1 MAEPTLRK
9 GAKGQAV
16 KDLQQALKDIAIE
29 PGPGKVDGVFG
40 KRTEDAVKAFQ
51 TVFGIEPDGVVGPVT
66 WLNIDEADQSEPLLR
81 NGARGLPVRR
91 LQKRMMLAGFA
102 IPEVNGRFGP
112 KTEAA
117 VKALQKQAGVQV
129 DGVVGPQTWA
139 VVNALESESE
149 TPPGAGTD

>member
-1 MAEPTLRK
+1 MAEPTLKK
-9 GAKGQAV
+9 GSKGQAV
-16 KDLQQALKDIAIE
+16 KDLQQALLDIGVK

-40 KRTEDAVKAFQ
+40 TRTQDAVKAFQ
-51 TVFGIEPDGVVGPVT
+51 TAFGIEPDGIVGPLT
-66 WLNIDEADQSEPLLR
+66 WLNIDEAYGSEPLLR
-81 NGARGLPVRR
+81 NGSKGLPVRR

-117 VKALQKQAGVQV
+117 VKALQQQAGVQV

-139 VVNALESESE
+139 VVNALESES
-149 TPPGAGTD
+149 PPDAGTD